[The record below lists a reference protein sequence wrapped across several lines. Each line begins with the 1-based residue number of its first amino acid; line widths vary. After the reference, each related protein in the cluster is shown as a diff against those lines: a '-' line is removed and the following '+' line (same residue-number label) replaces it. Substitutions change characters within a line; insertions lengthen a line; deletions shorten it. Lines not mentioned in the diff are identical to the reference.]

1 MFVFKYV
8 CEVCIDWCFRD
19 IWTCRGHVSQGLS
32 WLSFLVFISVY
43 FLTYWFWFMLP
54 NATIFQL
61 FLAGKFYWFS
71 NLEYPEKTTDLL
83 EITDKLYH
91 LMLYGVHLVMNG
103 VRIHNFCDDSHWLHK
118 YIDELLLVL
127 NIYIYY

>member
-1 MFVFKYV
+1 
-8 CEVCIDWCFRD
+8 
-19 IWTCRGHVSQGLS
+19 
-32 WLSFLVFISVY
+32 
-43 FLTYWFWFMLP
+43 MLP

-91 LMLYGVHLVMNG
+91 LMLYGVHLVMND

-118 YIDELLLVL
+118 YIDELQLVL